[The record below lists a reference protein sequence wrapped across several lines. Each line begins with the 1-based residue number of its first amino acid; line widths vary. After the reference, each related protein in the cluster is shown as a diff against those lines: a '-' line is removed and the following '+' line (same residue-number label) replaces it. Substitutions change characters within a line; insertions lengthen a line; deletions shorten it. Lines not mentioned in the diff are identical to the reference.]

1 MSETMIA
8 LLSAIITGL
17 LSLAGVWISN
27 HKNQV
32 LISYRIDKLEET
44 VNRHNQVADRVT
56 ALEGKLAAIQEN
68 IRDLKG
74 RQP

>member
-56 ALEGKLAAIQEN
+56 ALEGKIAAVQEN
-68 IRDLKG
+68 LREIKAKI
-74 RQP
+74 

>member
-27 HKNQV
+27 HKSQV

-56 ALEGKLAAIQEN
+56 ALEGKLAAVQES
-68 IRDLKG
+68 IRDLKA
-74 RQP
+74 R